1 MRNPE
6 YVLNSLAAK
15 SGDSTYLFQRI
26 YRNLYNP
33 RFYQKAYQELIRR
46 FPQARHRKLLPGQLE
61 ALIKEL
67 KNETYQPAPFPG
79 AGKTEPL
86 RDCLVAWIVRMLLEA
101 IYEGSFSDLS
111 HGYRSHRSCHT
122 ALLQV
127 KKNFSGVKWLLHGS
141 LHSFFPSISF
151 EVLRSLL
158 RKRIEDEKFIRL
170 INKFL
175 RAGWFEDWQFHR
187 TFSGV
192 PVGGWISPVLVNIYF
207 HALDRHVET
216 LIREFSKGKKR
227 RVNPAY
233 EKLLARIKQ
242 VEQRRRDAENE
253 AEKEDLKRL
262 QQQWTKQLKQ
272 IPREDPWDPA
282 YKRLVYTRYAGEILL
297 GVTGSKKESSAIG
310 NEIVRFLQQEL
321 NLPFSREALDLK
333 HAKKHVRFLGY
344 DITVKEQCKLLL
356 PKEVR
361 IKRLYQFGAVKEQNG
376 KLKPVHKKELVH
388 LSDAKILHVYNREIR
403 RMYRY
408 YQLAE
413 NVSTLSRYAH
423 LLKFSMYKTLAMKY
437 RCSVHQLLKKYMH
450 AGVFRVPVE
459 TGDGEKA
466 FATFHDEG
474 FQCKDD
480 PICHGDVDRM
490 DGSEPPDQ
498 GRI

>member
-1 MRNPE
+1 
-6 YVLNSLAAK
+6 
-15 SGDSTYLFQRI
+15 
-26 YRNLYNP
+26 
-33 RFYQKAYQELIRR
+33 
-46 FPQARHRKLLPGQLE
+46 
-61 ALIKEL
+61 
-67 KNETYQPAPFPG
+67 
-79 AGKTEPL
+79 
-86 RDCLVAWIVRMLLEA
+86 MLLEA

-480 PICHGDVDRM
+480 PVCHGDVDRM